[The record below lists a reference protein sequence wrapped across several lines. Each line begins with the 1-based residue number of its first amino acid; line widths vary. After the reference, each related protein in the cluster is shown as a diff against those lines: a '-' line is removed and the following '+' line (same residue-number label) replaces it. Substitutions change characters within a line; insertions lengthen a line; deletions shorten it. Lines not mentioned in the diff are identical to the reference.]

1 MKAFCDVH
9 LHNYLSS
16 CSPDRTATAE
26 KVILKAAE
34 LGLKRICFTN
44 HIWDERVEGAN
55 GMYRKHNLA
64 FCMQIKTQIPAD
76 THGVDVLVGAETEYC
91 GRSKTLGMSAEGA
104 KELDFL
110 LIPHSHV
117 HMANFVMD
125 DPAPIAAAR
134 ENLKNQLLAIP
145 GITEAQASAW
155 VAPLRL
161 PALQPFFTQPM
172 EDLAGYLA
180 RFLTDSFE
188 SLLEHP
194 ELHKILKL
202 IPVAIAHPFQPVAYT
217 KYTEEILAGIEDS
230 VFRRLFGKAA
240 EMGVGMEINPCCNA
254 PQMLRMLK
262 LAKDCGC
269 LFTLGSDAHSP
280 STMEDIF
287 KTEPVT
293 EILGI
298 TEKDLMPFLTR

>member
-1 MKAFCDVH
+1 
-9 LHNYLSS
+9 
-16 CSPDRTATAE
+16 
-26 KVILKAAE
+26 
-34 LGLKRICFTN
+34 
-44 HIWDERVEGAN
+44 
-55 GMYRKHNLA
+55 
-64 FCMQIKTQIPAD
+64 
-76 THGVDVLVGAETEYC
+76 
-91 GRSKTLGMSAEGA
+91 
-104 KELDFL
+104 
-110 LIPHSHV
+110 
-117 HMANFVMD
+117 
-125 DPAPIAAAR
+125 
-134 ENLKNQLLAIP
+134 
-145 GITEAQASAW
+145 
-155 VAPLRL
+155 
-161 PALQPFFTQPM
+161 M